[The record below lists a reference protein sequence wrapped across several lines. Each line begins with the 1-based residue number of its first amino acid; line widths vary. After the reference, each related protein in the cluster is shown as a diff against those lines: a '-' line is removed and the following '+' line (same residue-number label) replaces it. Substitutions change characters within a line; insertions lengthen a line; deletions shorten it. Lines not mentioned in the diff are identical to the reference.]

1 MHAPRNRCTEGTCKC
16 SGAHPPPIQTLSAP
30 HESHRLSVHAQ
41 AGTHCIPHAMCTH
54 RHTRGRS
61 ARGVVIHAPP
71 PTPAHGMRTRSAFTH
86 LAAAT
91 RSWSRRR
98 AATRRPAGPTADWCC
113 VRATRRPGSFQRWRM
128 RAAGRTGAQK
138 DSGGGRRGIPVVV
151 RGHHPHGVKRAGAVH
166 SARAVDALPDRHA
179 RGAQPRPRRPRSGGH
194 CWPPHCRKSLHQ
206 ERVRAPRQQ
215 QQRHHGPETHHAG
228 PLEVTVPGRGVT
240 RE

>member
-1 MHAPRNRCTEGTCKC
+1 MHKLARIASLMPCART
-16 SGAHPPPIQTLSAP
+16 
-30 HESHRLSVHAQ
+30 
-41 AGTHCIPHAMCTH
+41 GTHAVAV
-54 RHTRGRS
+54 RAAS
-61 ARGVVIHAPP
+61 
-71 PTPAHGMRTRSAFTH
+71 SYTH
-86 LAAAT
+86 LHPHPHTGCAPAAHSRTWQQRHALGPVVG
-91 RSWSRRR
+91 RRR
-98 AATRRPAGPTADWCC
+98 VGRQDPQQTGAA

-228 PLEVTVPGRGVT
+228 PLEVTVPGPRVVA
-240 RE
+240 